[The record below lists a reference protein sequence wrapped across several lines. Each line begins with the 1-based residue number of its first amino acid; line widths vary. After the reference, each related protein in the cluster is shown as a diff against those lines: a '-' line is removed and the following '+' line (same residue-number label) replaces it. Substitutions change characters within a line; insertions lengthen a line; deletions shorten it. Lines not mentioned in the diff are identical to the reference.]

1 MKAFDA
7 ANFFASRMLPLFG
20 DYLIGPA
27 EPVVNRV
34 RNKYIYEVLLKLPR
48 DGTKNSMAR
57 QHIQQ
62 VMTIMQADTSLR
74 SAHIMIN
81 VDPQ

>member
-1 MKAFDA
+1 
-7 ANFFASRMLPLFG
+7 
-20 DYLIGPA
+20 
-27 EPVVNRV
+27 
-34 RNKYIYEVLLKLPR
+34 LKLPR

-62 VMTIMQADTSLR
+62 VMTIMQADASLR
-74 SAHIMIN
+74 AAHIMIN

>member
-1 MKAFDA
+1 
-7 ANFFASRMLPLFG
+7 MLPLFG
-20 DYLIGPA
+20 DYLVGPA

-48 DGTKNSMAR
+48 DGAKNSMAR

-62 VMTIMQADTSLR
+62 VMIMMQSDTALR
-74 SAHIMIN
+74 AAHIMIN

>member
-1 MKAFDA
+1 M
-7 ANFFASRMLPLFG
+7 FG

-27 EPVVNRV
+27 EPVINRI
-34 RNKYIYEVLLKLPR
+34 RNKYIYEVMLKLPR
-48 DGTKNSMAR
+48 DGAKNTMAR

-62 VMTIMQADTSLR
+62 VMIIMQADAKLK
-74 SAHIMIN
+74 SAHIIIN